1 MLDWAYKRLFT
12 GQSRSSESQ
21 MPDQKSSGK
30 VLGVERRVDQMH
42 EGENHPYCKPRD
54 AATLILVR
62 HSGKVPEIL
71 LGCRHG
77 KTAFMPNRYVFP
89 GGRVDAAD
97 TRVPFAADLRHD
109 VAERLSRACSLARS
123 RALAIAA
130 IRETFEETGL
140 IIGKPYRRRNAQAVP
155 EHWQGFIDSGFAP
168 ALDSLDYIARA
179 VTPPGRPRRF
189 NARFFMADDSVI
201 SGGEIKSN
209 GELGD
214 IRWVRLDEAQQL
226 PIPTITQLVLG
237 EVAKLL
243 KEPPAKAQDRRIPL
257 FKTVH
262 GKHLLME
269 E

>member
-1 MLDWAYKRLFT
+1 MAAETK
-12 GQSRSSESQ
+12 
-21 MPDQKSSGK
+21 SGK
-30 VLGVERRVDQMH
+30 VLGVERRVDQLH
-42 EGENHPYCKPRD
+42 EGEHHPYRKPRD

-62 HSGKVPEIL
+62 QTGKAPEVL

-77 KTAFMPNRYVFP
+77 SNAFMPNRYVFP
-89 GGRVDAAD
+89 GGRVDPAD
-97 TRVPFAADLRHD
+97 TRVPYAADLRKD
-109 VAERLSRACSLARS
+109 VAERLQRACTIARG

-140 IIGKPYRRRNAQAVP
+140 IIGKPWSARKAGGPIA
-155 EHWQGFIDSGFAP
+155 EHWQGFLDSGMAP

-189 NARFFMADDSVI
+189 NARFFMADASVI
-201 SGGEIKSN
+201 AGGDIKSN

-226 PIPTITQLVLG
+226 PVPTITQLVLG
-237 EVAKLL
+237 EVARLL
-243 KEPPAKAQDRRIPL
+243 KEPPKQARGRRIPL

>member
-1 MLDWAYKRLFT
+1 MAEEK
-12 GQSRSSESQ
+12 QAS
-21 MPDQKSSGK
+21 K
-30 VLGVERRVDQMH
+30 VLGVERRVDQLH
-42 EGENHPYCKPRD
+42 EGEHHPYYRPRD

-62 HSGKVPEIL
+62 QTGPAPEVL

-97 TRVPFAADLRHD
+97 TRVPFAADLRED
-109 VAERLSRACSLARS
+109 VAERLERACTIARG

-140 IIGKPYRRRNAQAVP
+140 IIGKPWQPKKSATIA
-155 EHWQGFIDSGFAP
+155 EHWHGFLDSGMAP

-189 NARFFMADDSVI
+189 NARFFMADASVI
-201 SGGEIKSN
+201 AGGDIKSN

-237 EVAKLL
+237 EVARLL
-243 KEPPAKAQDRRIPL
+243 KEPPTQSRDRRIPL

>member
-1 MLDWAYKRLFT
+1 
-12 GQSRSSESQ
+12 
-21 MPDQKSSGK
+21 MPASKSNEK
-30 VLGVERRVDQMH
+30 ILGVERRVDATH
-42 EGENHPYCKPRD
+42 EDEHHPYRRPLD

-62 HSGKVPEIL
+62 RNAGVPEVL
-71 LGCRHG
+71 LGCRAG
-77 KTAFMPNRYVFP
+77 KSAFMPNRYVFP
-89 GGRVDAAD
+89 GGRVDPAD
-97 TRVPFAADLRHD
+97 TRVPYAADLRED
-109 VAERLSRACSLARS
+109 VAERLTRACSIARG

-140 IIGKPYRRRNAQAVP
+140 IIGKPLEGRRPRTVA
-155 EHWQGFIDSGFAP
+155 EHWRGFIDAGMAP
-168 ALDSLDYIARA
+168 ALDQLDYIARA
-179 VTPPGRPRRF
+179 ITPPGRPRRF

-237 EVAKLL
+237 EVARLL
-243 KEPPAKAQDRRIPL
+243 EEPPASAVDRRIPL
-257 FKTVH
+257 FKTVY

>member
-1 MLDWAYKRLFT
+1 MYERAFT
-12 GQSRSSESQ
+12 QAGFIATMADSKAA
-21 MPDQKSSGK
+21 QK
-30 VLGVERRVDQMH
+30 VIGVERRVDQMH
-42 EGENHPYCKPRD
+42 AGEYHPYRRPRD

-62 HSGKVPEIL
+62 RNNNMPEIL
-71 LGCRHG
+71 LGCRAG
-77 KTAFMPNRYVFP
+77 SNAFMPNRYVFP
-89 GGRVDAAD
+89 GGRVDPAD
-97 TRVPFAADLRHD
+97 TRVPYAADLRDD
-109 VAERLSRACSLARS
+109 VAERLSRACPITRG

-130 IRETFEETGL
+130 IRETYEETGL
-140 IIGKPYRRRNAQAVP
+140 IIGKPWQPRKSADVA
-155 EHWQGFIDSGFAP
+155 EHWRGFIDAGMAP

-201 SGGEIKSN
+201 TGGEIKSN

-226 PIPTITQLVLG
+226 PVPTITQLVLG
-237 EVAKLL
+237 EVARLL
-243 KEPPAKAQDRRIPL
+243 KEPPRQAGDRRIPL

>member
-1 MLDWAYKRLFT
+1 MADMADKKIP
-12 GQSRSSESQ
+12 E
-21 MPDQKSSGK
+21 K

-42 EGENHPYCKPRD
+42 EGEYHPYRKPRD

-62 HSGKVPEIL
+62 HNRKVPEIL

-77 KTAFMPNRYVFP
+77 SNAFMPNRYVFP
-89 GGRVDAAD
+89 GGRVDPQD
-97 TRVPFAADLRHD
+97 TRVPYAADLRQD
-109 VAERLSRACSLARS
+109 VAERLSRACSIARG

-140 IIGKPYRRRNAQAVP
+140 IIGKPHQNRKPVA
-155 EHWQGFIDSGFAP
+155 EHWKGFIDSGFAP

-201 SGGEIKSN
+201 AGGEIKSN

-237 EVAKLL
+237 EVARLL
-243 KEPPAKAQDRRIPL
+243 KEPPTKARDRRIPL
-257 FKTVH
+257 FKTVN

>member
-1 MLDWAYKRLFT
+1 MAAENKA
-12 GQSRSSESQ
+12 
-21 MPDQKSSGK
+21 GK
-30 VLGVERRVDQMH
+30 VLGVERRVDQLH
-42 EGENHPYCKPRD
+42 EGEHHPYRKPKD

-62 HSGKVPEIL
+62 HSGKVPEVL

-97 TRVPFAADLRHD
+97 TRVPYAADLRGD
-109 VAERLSRACSLARS
+109 VAERLARACSIARG

-140 IIGKPYRRRNAQAVP
+140 IIGKPFQARRAAPVG
-155 EHWQGFIDSGFAP
+155 EHWQGFLDSGMAP

-179 VTPPGRPRRF
+179 ITPPGRPRRF

-214 IRWVRLDEAQQL
+214 IRWVRLDAAQQL

-237 EVAKLL
+237 EVARLL
-243 KEPPAKAQDRRIPL
+243 KEPPAKAKDRRIPL

>member
-1 MLDWAYKRLFT
+1 MAANEKT
-12 GQSRSSESQ
+12 
-21 MPDQKSSGK
+21 GK
-30 VLGVERRVDQMH
+30 VLGVERRVDQLH
-42 EGENHPYCKPRD
+42 EGEHHPYRRPRD

-62 HSGKVPEIL
+62 KRNDIPEIL

-77 KTAFMPNRYVFP
+77 SNAFMPNRYVFP
-89 GGRVDAAD
+89 GGRVDTAD
-97 TRVPFAADLRHD
+97 TRVPFAADLRTD
-109 VAERLSRACSLARS
+109 VAERLQRACTIARG

-140 IIGKPYRRRNAQAVP
+140 IIGKPWQAGRPAPVA
-155 EHWQGFIDSGFAP
+155 EHWRGFLDAGMAP

-201 SGGEIKSN
+201 AGGEIKSN

-243 KEPPAKAQDRRIPL
+243 KEPPKRARERRIPL

>member
-1 MLDWAYKRLFT
+1 MYERLFS
-12 GQSRSSESQ
+12 QSGDSLKRTITSMS
-21 MPDQKSSGK
+21 DHKSSGK
-30 VLGVERRVDQMH
+30 VLGVERRVDQLH
-42 EGENHPYCKPRD
+42 EGENHPYRKPLD

-62 HSGKVPEIL
+62 RQGKVPEIL

-97 TRVPFAADLRHD
+97 TRVPFSADLRED
-109 VAERLSRACSLARS
+109 VAERLSRACSVARG

-140 IIGKPYRRRNAQAVP
+140 IIGKPYQPRKSGSVA
-155 EHWQGFIDSGFAP
+155 EHWRGFMDAGFAP

-201 SGGEIKSN
+201 TGGEIKSN

-237 EVAKLL
+237 EVARLL
-243 KEPPAKAQDRRIPL
+243 KEPPMPAQDRRIPL

>member
-1 MLDWAYKRLFT
+1 MSMSD
-12 GQSRSSESQ
+12 E
-21 MPDQKSSGK
+21 KSSGK
-30 VLGVERRVDQMH
+30 VLGVERRVDQLH
-42 EGENHPYCKPRD
+42 EGEHHPYRKPRD

-62 HSGKVPEIL
+62 QTGSAPEVL

-77 KTAFMPNRYVFP
+77 SNAFMPNRYVFP
-89 GGRVDAAD
+89 GGRVDPAD
-97 TRVPFAADLRHD
+97 TRVPYAADLRDD
-109 VAERLSRACSLARS
+109 VAQRLQRACSIARG

-140 IIGKPYRRRNAQAVP
+140 IIGKPWQPKRGGSVA
-155 EHWQGFIDSGFAP
+155 EHWQGFLDSGFAP

-179 VTPPGRPRRF
+179 ITPPGRPRRF
-189 NARFFMADDSVI
+189 NARFFMADASVI
-201 SGGEIKSN
+201 TAGDIKSN

-237 EVAKLL
+237 EVARLL
-243 KEPPAKAQDRRIPL
+243 KEPPAQADDRRIPL

>member
-1 MLDWAYKRLFT
+1 MLDWTHMNDRSAKERENPMSDSKSP
-12 GQSRSSESQ
+12 GQ
-21 MPDQKSSGK
+21 
-30 VLGVERRVDQMH
+30 VIGVERKVDAVD
-42 EGENHPYCKPRD
+42 EGQTHPYRRPLD

-62 HSGKVPEIL
+62 RHGDVPEIL
-71 LGCRHG
+71 LGCRAGGH
-77 KTAFMPNRYVFP
+77 AFMPNRYVFP

-97 TRVPFAADLRHD
+97 TRVPYAADLRPD
-109 VAERLSRACSLARS
+109 VANLLSRACSVARG

-140 IIGKPYRRRNAQAVP
+140 IIGKPYQGRTPRGLD
-155 EHWQGFIDSGFAP
+155 EHWRGFLDAGMAP

-189 NARFFMADDSVI
+189 NARFFMADASVV
-201 SGGEIKSN
+201 SGGAIKSN

-237 EVAKLL
+237 EVAKLI
-243 KEPPAKAQDRRIPL
+243 KEPPAQAADRRIPL
-257 FKTVH
+257 FKTVYR
-262 GKHLLME
+262 KHLLME